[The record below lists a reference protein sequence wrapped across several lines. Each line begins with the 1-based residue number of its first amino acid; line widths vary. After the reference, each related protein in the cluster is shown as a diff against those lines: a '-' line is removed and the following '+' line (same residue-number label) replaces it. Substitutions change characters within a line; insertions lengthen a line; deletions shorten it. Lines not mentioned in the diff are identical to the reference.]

1 MENDMTARVALGL
14 RVIDLVGSRLD
25 PTAPVAVGTI
35 ARELAVPLSTAS
47 RLCAELAGLEML
59 APGEGYGTY
68 RLGRGAIRLSG
79 RAAAP
84 SAPAVRYALTRIAQ
98 ETGETAFLA
107 APAPRGVRVVS
118 VVESPWTL
126 HAPAEVGEWAAGRSA
141 IVQASERGVQ
151 TTGAQTIETTAGKVV
166 EVAAPV
172 FGPSG
177 DCVAVLAVRMPVYRA
192 KRGAR
197 QAAAAIVTAR
207 RIVEKAL
214 AAAPVRQTPA
224 PASTPADGASAL
236 AAALSILFHLADGAD
251 ALVGTAR
258 AVGLRADRTRRL
270 LESCVRSGLVI
281 EDPDGGYR
289 VSWVVHGWYR
299 AAAPRTLVDE
309 GAPFVARAAHE
320 TGACAFLTILK
331 GMRSFT
337 LVEELAVLG
346 EGLRM
351 REWLGRPHPIV
362 GSDGGPTLVMDLRAE
377 ELAEIFPSRHTPQ
390 ELDGF
395 LERVA
400 RVVRDGVLSI
410 GSIEE
415 VGITSVS
422 APVRDASGTVAAAAC
437 IVGATESVTPRLPE
451 FERAARELAARV
463 SALLV

>member
-1 MENDMTARVALGL
+1 MTARVAQGL
-14 RVIDLVGSRLD
+14 RVLDLVGSRPD
-25 PTAPVAVGTI
+25 PTTPVAVGAI
-35 ARELAVPLSTAS
+35 ARELAVPLSSAS
-47 RLCAELAGLEML
+47 RLCAEMAGLDLL

-68 RLGRGAIRLSG
+68 RLGRAAIRLSG
-79 RAAAP
+79 RAASP
-84 SAPAVRYALTRIAQ
+84 SARAVRYALTRIGQ

-107 APAPRGVRVVS
+107 SASSEGVRVVG

-126 HAPAEVGEWAAGRSA
+126 HAPAELGERAAGRGA
-141 IVQASERGVQ
+141 IVRAAEREAPA
-151 TTGAQTIETTAGKVV
+151 GAAPTIETTTGKVV

-172 FGPSG
+172 LAPSG
-177 DCVAVLAVRMPVYRA
+177 ARVAVVAVRLPVSRA

-197 QAAAAIVTAR
+197 QAAAAVTAGR
-207 RIVEKAL
+207 RIIEKAL
-214 AAAPVRQTPA
+214 AAAPVRETPV
-224 PASTPADGASAL
+224 PASTPSEAPSAL
-236 AAALSILFHLADGAD
+236 GAALSILFHLADGAD
-251 ALVGTAR
+251 ALVGIAR
-258 AVGLRADRTRRL
+258 AVGLRVDRTRRL
-270 LESCVRSGLVI
+270 LESCVRSGLVV
-281 EDPDGGYR
+281 EEPDGGYGIAW
-289 VSWVVHGWYR
+289 SVHGWYR
-299 AAAPRTLVDE
+299 AAAPRTLVE
-309 GAPFVARAAHE
+309 QGTPLVADAASE

-362 GSDGGPTLVMDLRAE
+362 GSDGGPTLVMDLRPE
-377 ELAEIFPSRHTPQ
+377 ELAEIFPARHTPR